1 MAKNLTTNVI
11 MVLQALVG
19 KRWCATW
26 GLKQNDLCKSKP
38 GMRLLIAATVAFFS
52 AFVPVP
58 LKADDCAMLEGVSFR
73 FVFSYDKLRKVL
85 SGVIKNNNINSVEG
99 LDKLSYCYK
108 QLGPD
113 YETTRYEFKITSD
126 DSDKNRIMAG
136 IDMVGRN
143 LVGFRF
149 DLDQSGWIF
158 PWLLG
163 AGPGGNSGNYFAL
176 FRYDVDQKN
185 IFTYRRGVDGQW
197 LKLE

>member
-11 MVLQALVG
+11 TVLQALIN

-38 GMRLLIAATVAFFS
+38 GMRLLIAAIVAFFS
-52 AFVPVP
+52 VFVPVQ

-73 FVFSYDKLRKVL
+73 FVFSYGKLQKVL
-85 SGVIKNNNINSVEG
+85 SSVIKKNNINSIEG
-99 LDKLSYCYK
+99 FDQLSYCYR
-108 QLGPD
+108 QLGPN
-113 YETTRYEFKITSD
+113 YKTIRYESKITSEYSEKD
-126 DSDKNRIMAG
+126 RIMAG

-158 PWLLG
+158 PYLIGL
-163 AGPGGNSGNYFAL
+163 GPGGE
-176 FRYDVDQKN
+176 
-185 IFTYRRGVDGQW
+185 RR
-197 LKLE
+197 KLLCCV

>member
-1 MAKNLTTNVI
+1 MATNLTTNVI
-11 MVLQALVG
+11 TVLQALVG

-113 YETTRYEFKITSD
+113 YETTRDEFKITSEEF
-126 DSDKNRIMAG
+126 KNMI
-136 IDMVGRN
+136 GRN
-143 LVGFRF
+143 VILFRF

-163 AGPGGNSGNYFAL
+163 AAPGGNEGNYFVV
-176 FRYDVDQKN
+176 FKYDVDQKI
-185 IFTYRRGVDGQW
+185 IFTYTPRGNGQW